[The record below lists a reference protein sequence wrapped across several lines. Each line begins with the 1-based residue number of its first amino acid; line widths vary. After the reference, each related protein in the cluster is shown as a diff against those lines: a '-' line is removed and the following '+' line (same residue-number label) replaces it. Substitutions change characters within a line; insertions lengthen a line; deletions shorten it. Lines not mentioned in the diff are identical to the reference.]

1 MVRPISLSLSCHL
14 WLHPIRVGDIGVN
27 WNPAISLSVVEDVLA
42 SMLFDSMK
50 NPRIFLIPRLSLS
63 EIISDIGVDEEIC
76 DTFEVT
82 LSLPRTTESTTTPS
96 RIPSWKIKSDLKLSS
111 NLSPLWNVVSG
122 VRLKE

>member
-1 MVRPISLSLSCHL
+1 
-14 WLHPIRVGDIGVN
+14 
-27 WNPAISLSVVEDVLA
+27 
-42 SMLFDSMK
+42 MLFDSMK
-50 NPRIFLIPRLSLS
+50 NPRIFFIPRLSLS
-63 EIISDIGVDEEIC
+63 EIISDIDVDDEMC

-96 RIPSWKIKSDLKLSS
+96 RIPSWKMKSDLKLRS

>member
-1 MVRPISLSLSCHL
+1 
-14 WLHPIRVGDIGVN
+14 
-27 WNPAISLSVVEDVLA
+27 
-42 SMLFDSMK
+42 MK
-50 NPRIFLIPRLSLS
+50 YVYIFLIPRLSLS